1 MRGAIE
7 SIDRSLAAVEH
18 GDGMVHELIYGESG
32 KATIRDLQNAA
43 AELAAAVRQVREG
56 NGFLHSL
63 LYEPDNARA
72 LNELNQAATRLNH
85 IMAEIEKGRGT
96 LGGLIVDPTVYE
108 DLKKILG
115 NVERNVLLKALIRF
129 TIK

>member
-1 MRGAIE
+1 M
-7 SIDRSLAAVEH
+7 
-18 GDGMVHELIYGESG
+18 
-32 KATIRDLQNAA
+32 AA

-63 LYEPDNARA
+63 IYEPDNARA
-72 LNELNQAATRLNH
+72 LNELNQAAARLNH
-85 IMAEIEKGRGT
+85 IVSEIDKGHGT

-129 TIK
+129 TIKEDELRRPATMKVEPAPQPSNAAPAPRGGATN